1 MANRRPYQD
10 YQAWPS
16 FLTQDLWNEIYEN
29 PTFAS
34 EIIAQH
40 LNNAGLINPAE
51 TTSADVAAGIVVA
64 TYGPLAL
71 LQSKD
76 EVDRVYN
83 AFKARART

>member
-16 FLTQDLWNEIYEN
+16 FLTQDLWNEIKEN
-29 PTFAS
+29 PTFSS

-40 LNNAGLINPAE
+40 LNTAGLINPAE
-51 TTSADVAAGIVVA
+51 TTSADVAAAIVVA

-71 LQSKD
+71 LQSQE
-76 EVDRVYN
+76 EVDCVYN

>member
-16 FLTQDLWNEIYEN
+16 FLTQDLWNEIKEN
-29 PTFAS
+29 PTFSS

-40 LNNAGLINPAE
+40 LNTAGLINPAE
-51 TTSADVAAGIVVA
+51 TTSADVAAAIVVA

-71 LQSKD
+71 LQSQ
-76 EVDRVYN
+76 EVVDRVYN

>member
-16 FLTQDLWNEIYEN
+16 FLTQDLWNEIKEN
-29 PTFAS
+29 PTFSS

-40 LNNAGLINPAE
+40 LNTAGLINPAE
-51 TTSADVAAGIVVA
+51 TTSADVAAAIVVA
-64 TYGPLAL
+64 TYGPMAL
-71 LQSKD
+71 LQSQD
-76 EVDRVYN
+76 EVDRAYN